1 MTTKAVP
8 NYSLEEMDR
17 QSLFHPTTSIAEH
30 LKHGP
35 TIIAGGSGVRLRD
48 RRGRDLIDCG
58 AGLWCVNVGYGRPEL
73 GAAAAQAMADLGY
86 YHTFVSYS
94 NEPIIRLA
102 DRLLT
107 LFREKAGAGHLSKVF
122 FGTSGS
128 DANDTNFKLVRY
140 YNNLRGRPQKKKFIS
155 RRGAYHGLTYAAGS
169 LTGIDS
175 FHAAFDLPIAG
186 VLHAACPHFYRFAEV
201 GESEAAF
208 TDRLIAD
215 LEALIAREGPETIAA
230 FIAEPVMGAGGALPP
245 PDGYFGR
252 VQQILAEQDILFIA
266 DEVITGFGRTGAWFA
281 TEPYGL
287 KPDMVSLAKGITS
300 AYFPL
305 SASLV
310 SEEMWSVLR
319 EASPQ
324 YGPVMHGFTYS
335 GHPVGGAVAMANLD
349 IIEGEGLVENSAAM
363 GAYLRDR
370 LRARLDD
377 NPFIGEIRGR
387 GLMVGVEFV
396 ADRSAR
402 RFFAP
407 EREPHRLVARYAL
420 DEGVLVR
427 ALGFTET
434 VSFSPP
440 LCIDGSDIDQAV
452 DRFARAVERAMP
464 ELRRLAG

>member
-1 MTTKAVP
+1 MTTEAEQ

-35 TIIAGGSGVRLRD
+35 TIIAGGSGVRFRD

-58 AGLWCVNVGYGRPEL
+58 AGLWCVNVGYGRAEL

-86 YHTFVSYS
+86 YHTFASYS

-102 DRLLT
+102 DRVLT

-128 DANDTNFKLVRY
+128 DANDTNFKVVRY

-155 RRGAYHGLTYAAGS
+155 RLGAYHGLTYAAGS
-169 LTGIDS
+169 LTGIGS

-186 VLHAACPHFYRFAEV
+186 VLHAACPHFYRFAGP

-208 TDRLIAD
+208 TDRLIVD
-215 LEALIAREGPETIAA
+215 LEALIAREGADTIAA
-230 FIAEPVMGAGGALPP
+230 FIAEPVMGTGGALLP
-245 PDGYFGR
+245 PDGYFPR
-252 VQQILAEQDILFIA
+252 VQEVLADHDILFIA

-281 TEPYGL
+281 TGPYGL

-349 IIEGEGLVENSAAM
+349 IIEREALVENSAAM
-363 GAYLRDR
+363 GAYLRGR
-370 LRARLDD
+370 LRARLGD
-377 NPFIGEIRGR
+377 NPFIGEIRGQ

-402 RFFAP
+402 RFFEP
-407 EREPHRLVARYAL
+407 QQEPHRLVARNAL
-420 DEGVLVR
+420 DEGLLVR

-440 LCIDGSDIDQAV
+440 LCIGASEIDQAV

-464 ELRRLAG
+464 ELRLLAG